1 MENVLIIGASG
12 SIGSLVR
19 KELLDTSDSHLT
31 LFVRNTEKLGEID
44 EKRETAVAG
53 DATNIDDLNK
63 VVENQDV
70 VFVSVN
76 SQLV

>member
-70 VFVSVN
+70 FFVSVN